1 MELQVDYSGY
11 KTQQGWG
18 LKYKKVGGSAECY
31 RIVKEGHVQAVALL
45 QQTNQTIPNSTIDGR
60 VELAK
65 KFNICHPDIALTKR
79 RNQELLLGD
88 GLIDVPSQG
97 NDPSCTE
104 DDICNIAR
112 LCKYMVQ
119 EVKVT
124 KTEVNNSAPL
134 SNNVELDVLAKVSQ
148 KQKSQVKINRRNYWY
163 QSSKVQPQTIRK
175 FQELNQADDCVDTD
189 YDGMIELYSSDEISS
204 FGFRSWLYQTCTE
217 FGFYQTCLDDCPF
230 ASYWHQVDM
239 DLEICYRVFNITNV
253 YDNVQN
259 SLDHY
264 GGKAFVN
271 TDATNILSINGN
283 VDPWSVLGLKE
294 NDSTSYRLPTKIVD
308 GASHHFWTHA
318 VKDTDALEVIQIREF
333 LYSCLQS
340 WLGIN
345 PLVLSDSDKVTSSR

>member
-1 MELQVDYSGY
+1 M
-11 KTQQGWG
+11 
-18 LKYKKVGGSAECY
+18 
-31 RIVKEGHVQAVALL
+31 
-45 QQTNQTIPNSTIDGR
+45 
-60 VELAK
+60 
-65 KFNICHPDIALTKR
+65 
-79 RNQELLLGD
+79 
-88 GLIDVPSQG
+88 
-97 NDPSCTE
+97 
-104 DDICNIAR
+104 
-112 LCKYMVQ
+112 
-119 EVKVT
+119 
-124 KTEVNNSAPL
+124 
-134 SNNVELDVLAKVSQ
+134 
-148 KQKSQVKINRRNYWY
+148 
-163 QSSKVQPQTIRK
+163 
-175 FQELNQADDCVDTD
+175 NQADDCVDTD